1 MKKTI
6 KILALALAVLAA
18 ISCFAG
24 CGKKKSDKLVVGIT
38 EFEPMDY
45 KDKDGKRSNLWLS
58 IGITRS
64 PS

>member
-45 KDKDGKRSNLWLS
+45 KDKDG
-58 IGITRS
+58 
-64 PS
+64 